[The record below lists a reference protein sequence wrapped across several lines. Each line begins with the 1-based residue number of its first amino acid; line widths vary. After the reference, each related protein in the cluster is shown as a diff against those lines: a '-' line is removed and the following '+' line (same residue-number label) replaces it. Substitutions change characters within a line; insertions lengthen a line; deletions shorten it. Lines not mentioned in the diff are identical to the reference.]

1 MAETSLSK
9 DTMQSTPS
17 IRSRA
22 RRAAEAS
29 AVSFWT
35 LVRPRVKI
43 KRFLRDLWHEIR
55 KDEIL
60 NGAAIMAYFSML
72 AIFPAAILILTLLP
86 YLGIPNLEQT
96 IISALY
102 RSLPD
107 QAAELFTSTVT
118 NVVSERRGGLLSFAI
133 LGTIWAASSGLQVV
147 MEQIHATYDGQDKR
161 PYWKRRGI
169 AILLVFAVGLL
180 VVGAFGLVLVGDLI
194 HDRLTLVMGKEAL
207 FLWLFPALRWG
218 TIWLLMLSA
227 LSLFY
232 YYGPDI
238 RQRYRLITPGAVLAT
253 FLFIAASLGFRTYVT
268 HFGSYEATYGSL
280 GAVIVLLIWL
290 YVGGLVVLIGA
301 EVNGLLEGYCYQQ
314 KLAKSVRSQT
324 KS

>member
-1 MAETSLSK
+1 
-9 DTMQSTPS
+9 
-17 IRSRA
+17 
-22 RRAAEAS
+22 
-29 AVSFWT
+29 
-35 LVRPRVKI
+35 
-43 KRFLRDLWHEIR
+43 
-55 KDEIL
+55 
-60 NGAAIMAYFSML
+60 
-72 AIFPAAILILTLLP
+72 LILTLLP

-194 HDRLTLVMGKEAL
+194 HDRLTLIMGPEAL